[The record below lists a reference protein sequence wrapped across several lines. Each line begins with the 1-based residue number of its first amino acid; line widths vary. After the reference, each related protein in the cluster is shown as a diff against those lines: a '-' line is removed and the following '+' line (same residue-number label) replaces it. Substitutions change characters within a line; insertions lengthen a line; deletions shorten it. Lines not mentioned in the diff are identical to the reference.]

1 MPNGPGPAIEATI
14 DQVEGHFPSD
24 AALQE
29 AVGRL
34 TRLGF
39 DRATLSLP
47 AADPRATRATGAAGA
62 AGHID
67 DTPEAGAANPNL
79 EDDQRQART
88 LGSSTAAAAAAMLGA
103 GVVVATGGAALAAVA
118 AAAGGAAVAGGGVFA
133 ATSAADT
140 ADHDGREAAAAAGE
154 LRLAVTVR
162 GADELARAEV
172 AMREAGA
179 SRVATVHR

>member
-1 MPNGPGPAIEATI
+1 MENTI
-14 DQVEGHFPSD
+14 DQVEGHFPGD
-24 AALQE
+24 AALQD

-39 DRATLSLP
+39 DRAALSLP
-47 AADPRATRATGAAGA
+47 VPRADADGA
-62 AGHID
+62 
-67 DTPEAGAANPNL
+67 TPEGGATNPNM

-118 AAAGGAAVAGGGVFA
+118 AAAGGAALAGGGVFA
-133 ATSAADT
+133 ATNANDV
-140 ADHDGREAAAAAGE
+140 ADHTGREAAAASGE
-154 LRLAVTVR
+154 LVLAVTTH
-162 GADELARAEV
+162 GPEESTRAQA

-179 SRVATVHR
+179 TRVNTVRR